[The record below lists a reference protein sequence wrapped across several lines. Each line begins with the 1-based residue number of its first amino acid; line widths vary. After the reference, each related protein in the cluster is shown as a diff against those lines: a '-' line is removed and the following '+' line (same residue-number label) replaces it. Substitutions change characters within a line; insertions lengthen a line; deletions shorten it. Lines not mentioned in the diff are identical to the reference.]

1 MCFISPGG
9 KWGLEKNLLAVFRFF
24 IPGLLGLWIQGGV
37 EWLFYFAW

>member
-9 KWGLEKNLLAVFRFF
+9 KWGLEKNLLAVFVF